1 MAVSAEVL
9 LREWMQTKAVKEE
22 VFVLEQNGISAG
34 VSEGSLGVIP
44 QNKRGEGGVYE
55 VFIPCQI

>member
-1 MAVSAEVL
+1 
-9 LREWMQTKAVKEE
+9 MQTKAVKEE

-44 QNKRGEGGVYE
+44 QNKRGEGVYMRCLFP
-55 VFIPCQI
+55 VRSK